1 MVLQLSHSLTEG
13 CSLGRQIKYFT
24 PHMRQ
29 CLIPHVQHILKS
41 CSLFEGQALMNR
53 TKAWQVAASYDRQAE
68 LNLKK
73 KNWKKHCKGLIGPRH
88 EKKQTTP

>member
-1 MVLQLSHSLTEG
+1 MVLQLSHSVTEG

-29 CLIPHVQHILKS
+29 CLIPHVQHILKP

-53 TKAWQVAASYDRQAE
+53 TKAWQVAASYDRHAE
-68 LNLKK
+68 LNLKRK
-73 KNWKKHCKGLIGPRH
+73 TGRNTVKD
-88 EKKQTTP
+88 